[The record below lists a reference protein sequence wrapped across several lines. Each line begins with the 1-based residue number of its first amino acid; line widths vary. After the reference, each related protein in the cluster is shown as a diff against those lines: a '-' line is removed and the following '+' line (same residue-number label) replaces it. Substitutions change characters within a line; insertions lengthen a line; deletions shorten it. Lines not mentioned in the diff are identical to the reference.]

1 MKTNKF
7 ILAAILTIFLFL
19 MTGSAGADL
28 LYVGTVEGSSF
39 SADDTV
45 DIIYDDA
52 QNLVWADF
60 TTSVYTWY
68 DASDWAKGIDGTYTW
83 DEDPLEFSGGWRLP
97 TVDEFFLLWSEGLN
111 NISEAFDFMLQAD
124 YWTATQQ
131 DPLTSVLFSMTS
143 GKSTLAESIYPY
155 GYGIAVRDV
164 VPDSQVPEP
173 SSLTL
178 LVLGFLGL
186 SGVIRFRKIST
197 RG

>member
-1 MKTNKF
+1 MKTNTF
-7 ILAAILTIFLFL
+7 ISAVILTTSLL
-19 MTGSAGADL
+19 LTAGSAVANL
-28 LYVGTVEGSSF
+28 LHVGQVSGSPFMPYDS
-39 SADDTV
+39 V

-52 QNLVWADF
+52 QNLVWVDF

-68 DASDWAKGIDGTYTW
+68 DASDWAEGIDGAYTW

-111 NISEAFDFMLQAD
+111 NISEAFDFLLQAD

-131 DPLTSVLFSMTS
+131 DPLTSVLFSMAS

-155 GYGIAVRDV
+155 GYGIAVREV
-164 VPDSQVPEP
+164 LPDSQVPEA
-173 SSLTL
+173 SSLVL
-178 LVLGFLGL
+178 LALGFLSL
-186 SGVIRFRKIST
+186 SGVIRFRKISG